1 MYSIATQIASEIV
14 QEMIYKGYSSAMG
27 LNIVTSKPVEVS
39 EALKTKL
46 GRGVTNIRVEGA
58 YSHEEK
64 TMVMCVVYKRQ
75 LNRAKHIIKETDENS
90 LRREIKPE
98 ISGKKE
104 KKKEGRG
111 GRCIKSCVGNC
122 IFARNCWE

>member
-1 MYSIATQIASEIV
+1 MFVYSIATQIASEIV

-64 TMVMCVVYKRQ
+64 TMVMCVIYKRQ

-90 LRREIKPE
+90 FATVFTVREVV
-98 ISGKKE
+98 GKGFKNTE
-104 KKKEGRG
+104 TELEEDIQIDIDDKMSKN
-111 GRCIKSCVGNC
+111 S
-122 IFARNCWE
+122 